1 MMIRTLKNSYHSF
14 SVIGEGAFAKV
25 YAAYSLVT
33 SQKVAIKV

>member
-1 MMIRTLKNSYHSF
+1 MISKILSNSYHSL

-33 SQKVAIKV
+33 SEKVAIKV